1 MPIKRVG
8 IIGAGTSGRGI
19 AQTIAATGIEVYIV
33 ELNEFLINP
42 HQSQKK

>member
-19 AQTIAATGIEVYIV
+19 AQTIAAQVIDPQPYIDAV
-33 ELNEFLINP
+33 LVRVIR
-42 HQSQKK
+42 